1 MRVFYNFVVSL
12 LVMSPIFISIGTGFD
27 ISFDRVGGGGYDLF
41 IISIP
46 LSIII
51 IIAIAFSLYKDIFYS
66 IINCKIETVFL
77 AVGVVLNFSL
87 FFIYSEGSGI
97 LTAIKTT
104 LQILFF
110 FFFFHVFSI
119 YFEKN
124 LDKFRNAENVIIFYP
139 LAIITFISL
148 FSSLVLVMDD
158 FFLISQL
165 VIYDFRQYYAFIFVI
180 TMGVFHSRGLCYFI
194 LATVFSVYFSILSG
208 NDTSLAISLAIVLIV
223 IVDFLMQI
231 KYRKILLNIIIFS
244 VVVFALLSFFAI
256 DFYLE
261 NINKHP
267 GLVARREVV
276 IQFFESFNS
285 LSIVFP
291 FFSHSHGL
299 SVGYHNQFIVIYNTL
314 GLIGFLLYYFIFFKR
329 INYLVYKVRM
339 VKVSIVLVV
348 ILGGITVIPTIH
360 FYTAIFIAY
369 ILSFYI
375 VLYSVPKKCNTIN
388 SV

>member
-27 ISFDRVGGGGYDLF
+27 ISFDRIGGGGYDLF
-41 IISIP
+41 IMSIP

-110 FFFFHVFSI
+110 FFFLHVFSI

-124 LDKFRNAENVIIFYP
+124 LDNFRNAENVIIFYP
-139 LAIITFISL
+139 LAIIAFISL
-148 FSSLVLVMDD
+148 FSSLVFNKDD

-180 TMGVFHSRGLCYFI
+180 IMGVFHSRGLCYFI
-194 LATVFSVYFSILSG
+194 LATVFSVYFSILSS
-208 NDTSLAISLAIVLIV
+208 NDTSLAISLAMVLIV
-223 IVDFLMQI
+223 IVDFLIQI

-261 NINKHP
+261 NISKHP
-267 GLVARREVV
+267 GLFARREVV

-291 FFSHSHGL
+291 FLSHSHGL

-329 INYLVYKVRM
+329 LNYLVYKVRM